1 MPLALIE
8 TELIQSHGI
17 FEFFSR
23 KNDLFHTTEK
33 EPNKCDNYR
42 YANYATE
49 SKASGHK
56 RDGMCCVIEKDLI
69 AAMEDRMSNHSI
81 NGKQLEDVLH

>member
-33 EPNKCDNYR
+33 EPNKCDSNFI
-42 YANYATE
+42 ATLTMQLNPKHQATKE
-49 SKASGHK
+49 TE
-56 RDGMCCVIEKDLI
+56 C
-69 AAMEDRMSNHSI
+69 AA
-81 NGKQLEDVLH
+81 